1 MTHETKKILDDK
13 IELTATCVRIP
24 VKVSHAESV
33 NIEFE
38 KDFTLKK
45 ISETLNNSPG
55 CKVFDKRENGG
66 YITPIDAEGKN
77 ETFISRIREDNSKN
91 NSLNLWIVSDNLLRG
106 AALNAVEIAETYFK
120 MGKMKNDNPLSP
132 HIQIYNW
139 HISSLVSI
147 SHRITGIINFA
158 SLTLICFWVSY
169 LVLGKDNYELVFIFL
184 NSFFGKFLINWAIV
198 WSFSF
203 QILSEIR
210 HLFWDLRYW
219 I

>member
-1 MTHETKKILDDK
+1 
-13 IELTATCVRIP
+13 
-24 VKVSHAESV
+24 
-33 NIEFE
+33 
-38 KDFTLKK
+38 
-45 ISETLNNSPG
+45 
-55 CKVFDKRENGG
+55 
-66 YITPIDAEGKN
+66 
-77 ETFISRIREDNSKN
+77 
-91 NSLNLWIVSDNLLRG
+91 
-106 AALNAVEIAETYFK
+106 
-120 MGKMKNDNPLSP
+120 MKNDNPLSP

-184 NSFFGKFLINWAIV
+184 NSFFGKFLILAIV

-210 HLFWDLRYW
+210 HLFWDYGIGFELKIANITGSLVIVGSFILTLFIY
-219 I
+219 ILGKNFLL